1 MKRFEV
7 FLIILILIAG
17 SYSVIY
23 YHDHENSKIIDDGDM
38 EFESKTVHEKFQRR
52 SKELRID
59 LIRNHQK
66 ISDTVGGFIGIL
78 DNVDFFGWSVSNIG
92 DLNNDGI
99 SDLCVGAPN
108 DDDGGRSRGAV
119 WILFSNRNGT
129 VKKY

>member
-92 DLNNDGI
+92 VDSVYI
-99 SDLCVGAPN
+99 QYKF
-108 DDDGGRSRGAV
+108 DDGSEHNETMI
-119 WILFSNRNGT
+119 IL
-129 VKKY
+129 